1 VTLRARAA
9 PVEEIAMRFLVAAA
23 AVFACLIAPIAVL
36 AAGPAASRAAAPA
49 GAAADMPAAT
59 APTAADTEAAAKHE
73 KRTACR
79 KQAKAKRLVG
89 ADKDAFLKSC
99 VAAK

>member
-1 VTLRARAA
+1 
-9 PVEEIAMRFLVAAA
+9 MRFLVAAI
-23 AVFACLIAPIAVL
+23 AVCACMIAPIAGL

-49 GAAADMPAAT
+49 GPAADVPAAG

-89 ADKDAFLKSC
+89 AEKDSFLKSC

>member
-1 VTLRARAA
+1 MRARGA
-9 PVEEIAMRFLVAAA
+9 PVEEISMRFFVAAV
-23 AVFACLIAPIAVL
+23 AVCACMIASIAVL
-36 AAGPAASRAAAPA
+36 AAGPAASRATAPA
-49 GAAADMPAAT
+49 GSSADMPAAV
-59 APTAADTEAAAKHE
+59 APTAADTAAAAKHE

-89 ADKDAFLKSC
+89 AEKDSFLKSC

>member
-1 VTLRARAA
+1 MLMTGSPCVRAVA
-9 PVEEIAMRFLVAAA
+9 VEEIAMRFLVAAV
-23 AVFACLIAPIAVL
+23 AVCACMIAPIAGL
-36 AAGPAASRAAAPA
+36 AAGPAAPA
-49 GAAADMPAAT
+49 GSAADVPAAG
-59 APTAADTEAAAKHE
+59 APTAADTAAAAKHE

-89 ADKDAFLKSC
+89 AEKASFLKSC